1 MQVLKNYWLSVSRTA
16 SSCFFSIAAV
26 ELIGL
31 LGLAMPVAEVMMAHG
46 SNPWVAVLT
55 LIGITALA
63 ILPDRPGWKP
73 LLRYVS
79 WLEPE
84 LRRRERLTCK
94 ACTSARSTRA
104 A

>member
-1 MQVLKNYWLSVSRTA
+1 MQVLKNLAFGLTHG
-16 SSCFFSIAAV
+16 FIMLFSIAAV

-31 LGLAMPVAEVMMAHG
+31 FGLAMPVAEVMKAQG
-46 SNPWVAVLT
+46 YNGLLT
-55 LIGITALA
+55 LLFITALA
-63 ILPDRPGWKP
+63 IVPIALAWKP

-94 ACTSARSTRA
+94 ACMSARSTRA

>member
-1 MQVLKNYWLSVSRTA
+1 MQVLKNLAFGLTHG
-16 SSCFFSIAAV
+16 FILLFSIAAV

-31 LGLAMPVAEVMMAHG
+31 FGLAMPVAEFLKAQG
-46 SNPWVAVLT
+46 YNGLLT

-63 ILPDRPGWKP
+63 IVPVALAWKP
-73 LLRYVS
+73 LLRYTD
-79 WLEPE
+79 WFEKE